1 MPENQSSGRTHHMEM
16 NSKLDKYGYTPGK
29 TVSQLR
35 PIPTS
40 VGAKRRP
47 KAAANASAASQAAKK

>member
-1 MPENQSSGRTHHMEM
+1 MSETQSSRHTHHMEM

-29 TVSQLR
+29 TVSQLK

-47 KAAANASAASQAAKK
+47 KAAANASTSQAAKK